1 MVSVGL
7 ADEPRV
13 CAVGCLRQLSSRLSK
28 ERRPVCGS
36 AINTIV
42 LNFPV
47 VDGGV
52 ATRYSGKP
60 QIRGPVR
67 NRPDQPHQSEAG
79 RQANYAEGAATRR
92 ERCRSDGS
100 SPAPRVGKESAPA
113 QVKAPKTSTKKPR
126 KASSGQKEMLM
137 PITGKEPP
145 KETCMYRKRYP
156 GC

>member
-1 MVSVGL
+1 
-7 ADEPRV
+7 
-13 CAVGCLRQLSSRLSK
+13 LSSRLSK

-100 SPAPRVGKESAPA
+100 SPAPRVGKGIRTGAGQGA
-113 QVKAPKTSTKKPR
+113 QDVYKKTTEGFEWSEGNADADYRQGAAERDLYIPKTL
-126 KASSGQKEMLM
+126 SGLLGRWNA
-137 PITGKEPP
+137 ITA
-145 KETCMYRKRYP
+145 RSDALRADR
-156 GC
+156 